1 MSGNNIVWIVLIIA
15 LIIFIIWLYRTI
27 TLKNLVNKIKDIPK
41 KISKSIKI
49 KKWLLN
55 EYLNEYFLKIF

>member
-1 MSGNNIVWIVLIIA
+1 MSGSNIVWIVLIIA

-41 KISKSIKI
+41 KISKSIKS
-49 KKWLLN
+49 KK
-55 EYLNEYFLKIF
+55 